1 MSDFG
6 IICEVNPLHGGHRYL
21 IESARSMGA
30 ERVVCVMSGNTVQRG
45 EFAVTDKYA
54 RAEMLIANGADLV
67 LELPFPWSA
76 ASAEQ
81 FARGGISVLREVCDT
96 IIFGSECG
104 DLSGLMAAA
113 EKAGSEEFRV
123 AFLESLKR
131 GDGSAESY
139 YRLLGDDFSSND
151 LLGIEYIRAAA
162 ELNAPLCFQTI
173 RREGIGYADTEPVA
187 GSYPS
192 AAAIR
197 RLWREGHIAQADSF
211 LPEET
216 VRVLSRVRGEGRML
230 DETAAERA
238 LLTVFRMTDEEALAN
253 VAGCEG
259 GLGNRL
265 CRMAR
270 RAKSGEE
277 LLALCR
283 TKRYTDA
290 HLRRVMLYC
299 LAGVTKEEI
308 AALPSY
314 TTLLAANAKGRA
326 LLAEKRKEG
335 GLRVVTKPSDA
346 PVDTW
351 QYRRNDAIDRL
362 YTMITEIPQSAD
374 AMLLR
379 SPYIE

>member
-151 LLGIEYIRAAA
+151 LLGIDGQFIFYISVPSCDVAVGAGCTQTVFDGVDDTGHGAAA
-162 ELNAPLCFQTI
+162 
-173 RREGIGYADTEPVA
+173 GVSG
-187 GSYPS
+187 
-192 AAAIR
+192 
-197 RLWREGHIAQADSF
+197 DS
-211 LPEET
+211 
-216 VRVLSRVRGEGRML
+216 
-230 DETAAERA
+230 
-238 LLTVFRMTDEEALAN
+238 EA
-253 VAGCEG
+253 
-259 GLGNRL
+259 
-265 CRMAR
+265 
-270 RAKSGEE
+270 
-277 LLALCR
+277 
-283 TKRYTDA
+283 
-290 HLRRVMLYC
+290 
-299 LAGVTKEEI
+299 
-308 AALPSY
+308 
-314 TTLLAANAKGRA
+314 
-326 LLAEKRKEG
+326 
-335 GLRVVTKPSDA
+335 
-346 PVDTW
+346 
-351 QYRRNDAIDRL
+351 
-362 YTMITEIPQSAD
+362 
-374 AMLLR
+374 
-379 SPYIE
+379 